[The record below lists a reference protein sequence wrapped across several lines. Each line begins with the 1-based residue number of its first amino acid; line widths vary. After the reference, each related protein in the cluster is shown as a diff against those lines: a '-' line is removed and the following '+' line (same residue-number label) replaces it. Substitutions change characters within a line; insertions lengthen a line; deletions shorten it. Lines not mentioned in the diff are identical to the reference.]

1 MCLFKLRVFSG
12 YTPRSGIA
20 RKYDVYFSLFNEPP
34 LFSMVAAPIYIPTN
48 SGRGFPF
55 STSSP
60 AFIAYIFYDGHSDQC
75 EVIIHSG
82 FDLHFSISKGFPGD
96 SVGEKKST
104 SNAGDPG
111 SVPWRRKW
119 QPTPVFLPGEFHG
132 QRSLVGYR
140 GCRVRCD

>member
-96 SVGEKKST
+96 SVGEKKIHQQCRRPRFSPLEEEMAT
-104 SNAGDPG
+104 HSSILAWRIPWTEEPG
-111 SVPWRRKW
+111 G
-119 QPTPVFLPGEFHG
+119 L
-132 QRSLVGYR
+132 QRLQSQM
-140 GCRVRCD
+140 